1 MLYQRSTIFI
11 SHKCAY
17 KIMFEK
23 VYFFFSS
30 TEQKKI
36 TPHIRTLWKIY
47 AMLRCIRKQFR
58 HKVCTRMISSFIET
72 TNYLNR
78 SHQTSL
84 ALLIFSFFC
93 CSLSNLLK
101 DLLVSSQPLAAP
113 SSKCCSGRLDRMKQ
127 ETLLPVSHNDMI
139 LACTFLPL
147 GRKSFLWSSY
157 FTSQCV
163 PQKQETLLQ
172 DSGL

>member
-1 MLYQRSTIFI
+1 
-11 SHKCAY
+11 
-17 KIMFEK
+17 MFEK
-23 VYFFFSS
+23 VYFFFPS
-30 TEQKKI
+30 TEQKKV

-47 AMLRCIRKQFR
+47 AMAQCIRKQFR

-101 DLLVSSQPLAAP
+101 YLLCHHSHL
-113 SSKCCSGRLDRMKQ
+113 RLPAQSAVQ
-127 ETLLPVSHNDMI
+127 EGWT
-139 LACTFLPL
+139 
-147 GRKSFLWSSY
+147 G
-157 FTSQCV
+157 
-163 PQKQETLLQ
+163 
-172 DSGL
+172 